1 MHSGAGRTQSGCLCK
16 SEGYWAFRGELPGA
30 RLMGVNMRGRTKG
43 LMGAALGV
51 GALTLAGSVPAHA
64 AGAVTEGS
72 QAYESGICY
81 DDFLGNEICTMMEG
95 RQLQVVLPNGR
106 QLNRDKGTV
115 VSEGYTWEGTHY
127 TVESSY
133 NSFTVYEEYTS
144 PWDFDDQV
152 TRVDTTRTTSDATGE
167 TCELTQTFV
176 VVDGQE
182 RNRRTDVVCY

>member
-1 MHSGAGRTQSGCLCK
+1 M
-16 SEGYWAFRGELPGA
+16 
-30 RLMGVNMRGRTKG
+30 
-43 LMGAALGV
+43 
-51 GALTLAGSVPAHA
+51 PAHA

-72 QAYESGICY
+72 QAYQTDICY
-81 DDFLGNEICTMMEG
+81 DDFLGNEICTTMEG

-152 TRVDTTRTTSDATGE
+152 TRVDTARTTSDATGE
-167 TCELTQTFV
+167 TCESTQTFV

-182 RNRRTDVVCY
+182 RNFRTDVVCY